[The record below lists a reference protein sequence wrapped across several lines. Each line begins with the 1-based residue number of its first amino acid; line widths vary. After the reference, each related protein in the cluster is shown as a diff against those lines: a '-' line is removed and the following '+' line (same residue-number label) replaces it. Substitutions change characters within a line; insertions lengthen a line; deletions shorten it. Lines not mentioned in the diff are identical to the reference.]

1 MATLTPTAGKGWAAK
16 AQASNLTLA
25 RAYVK
30 QYAPYMCATLYGLVP
45 SPIEDMT
52 KKVGGPMAVTDRL
65 VLYYDPKWVAESSTL
80 VVATGLM
87 HECMHAQLKHVK
99 RGQSY
104 PDQKRFNRAGD
115 LFING
120 SMRRQEKQVRTK
132 TTSSNVGVNIS
143 TELMWEFPKWALM
156 PEKYGFPEGLSAD
169 EYYRLLEKYDQKKQG
184 KGGKKPE
191 GKQDDEQGG
200 EQGDADGDSSNDPN
214 EQPGSGD
221 SEGSSKPKILS
232 GCCGGIAGNPSSHEL
247 EKSQD
252 DEKGR
257 SEADCK
263 TIARETARAIKKQMA
278 AQQGQGNLPGSWEEL
293 VEISEAVF
301 DVPWRTKLANMARI
315 SIGNIRTGGIDYS
328 MRRPSRRSYLRGINL
343 PGLIAYDP
351 NLMFIVDS
359 SGSMGT
365 EQLSDALRVMS
376 DVMIQTGIQ
385 KAWFLDAD
393 THARRVPVLLSAHEL
408 RAVKFLGRGGTD
420 FRPAIN
426 LADKHMPR
434 PHLVV
439 YLTDGA
445 GTATATCPSGI
456 QFIWCIV
463 PTPYKT
469 KPAEW
474 GEIIELDDLTPADAT
489 G

>member
-1 MATLTPTAGKGWAAK
+1 MALTPTGRGWAAQAK
-16 AQASNLTLA
+16 ASNLTLA

-30 QYAPYMCATLYGLVP
+30 QYAPYMSSTLYGLIP
-45 SPIEDMT
+45 SPVDHLTEI
-52 KKVGGPMAVTDRL
+52 VGGPMGVTDRL
-65 VLYYDPKWVAESSTL
+65 VLYYDPAWVNSSSVL

-87 HECMHAQLKHVK
+87 HECMHAQLKHMK
-99 RGQSY
+99 RGQAY
-104 PDQKRFNRAGD
+104 EDPKRFNRAGD

-120 SMRRQEKQVRTK
+120 SMRNQQKQVRSVTK
-132 TTSSNVGVNIS
+132 GASTSTNIA
-143 TELMWEFPKWALM
+143 TELMWEFPDWALM

-169 EYYRLLEKYDQKKQG
+169 EYYKLLEKFEQKQG
-184 KGGKKPE
+184 GKSGKGAGDGTEAK
-191 GKQDDEQGG
+191 GAGGGAGDQDDK
-200 EQGDADGDSSNDPN
+200 DGKDDS
-214 EQPGSGD
+214 
-221 SEGSSKPKILS
+221 PKILS
-232 GCCGGIAGNPSSHEL
+232 GCCGGIAGNPLSHEL
-247 EKSQD
+247 EKTQNKD
-252 DEKGR
+252 KGR

-263 TIARETARAIKKQMA
+263 TIARETARAIKQHMES
-278 AQQGQGNLPGSWEEL
+278 QQGRGTLPGSWAEL
-293 VEISEAVF
+293 VEMSDAVF
-301 DVPWRTKLANMARI
+301 DVPWRTKLANMARL
-315 SIGNIRTGGIDYS
+315 SIGRIRTGGLDYS
-328 MRRPSRRSYLRGINL
+328 MRRISKRSYLRGINL

-365 EQLSDALRVMS
+365 EQLADALRVMS

-393 THARRVPVLLSAHEL
+393 THARREPVLLSAHEL
-408 RAVKFLGRGGTD
+408 RSVEFLGRGGTD

-426 LADKHMPR
+426 LVDTGFTPR

-445 GTATATCPSGI
+445 GVATATCPNGI

-463 PTPYKT
+463 PTPFKA

-474 GEIIELDDLTPADAT
+474 GEIIELDDLVPDDAAA
-489 G
+489 